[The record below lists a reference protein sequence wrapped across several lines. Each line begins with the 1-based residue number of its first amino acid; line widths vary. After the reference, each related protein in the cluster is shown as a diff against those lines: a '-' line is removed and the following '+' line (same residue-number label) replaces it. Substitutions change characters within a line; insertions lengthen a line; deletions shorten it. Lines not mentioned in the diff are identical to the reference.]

1 ITLLGGVSVIVG
13 SMVGSGIFISP
24 VGVLS
29 NVGMVGASLLI
40 WVACG
45 LIATCGS
52 LTYAELGT
60 MIPQSG
66 AEYPY
71 LKEAFGPV
79 PAFLFAWTSSIV
91 LKPSAV
97 AIIGLVFGEYLIRPF
112 FENCQDVPSNAV
124 KLAAATC
131 ICLVTCINC
140 ISVKVAERIQICF
153 TIAKLTALLI
163 IVVAGLYALSTGL
176 TDNLQNS
183 FTGEV
188 KWSTVGTSFYQGF
201 WAYDGWNQLN
211 YITEELKNPS
221 VNLPR
226 AIMIGIPLV
235 MLVYVLTNVAYL
247 AGLSLNEM
255 MSSRAVAVTFGGK
268 LLGSMAWI
276 IPLGVAI
283 STFGSING
291 YIITGPRIIYTA
303 AREGHMPEVL
313 AMMHTKR
320 FTPVPAVI
328 FNFVPTLFCFYI
340 KLHDCA
346 TIELP
351 LFVSVIENKANDMSR
366 AIMKKTLTILT
377 LPGDTK
383 TIIAL
388 LVLIPNDFDSL
399 VNYFSFSMWL
409 FHGGSALALLVLR
422 WKQPDRK
429 RPYKVPIFIPVIV
442 VLIALYLVI
451 YPIVSQPAWEYLYA
465 ALFIASGILFYIPF
479 IHLKIN
485 ATCMRPATV
494 FLQKLLQVIQ
504 PDNC

>member
-1 ITLLGGVSVIVG
+1 MENNNEPKEEELNDGESTGKLKLKREITLLGGVSVIVG

-71 LKEAFGPV
+71 LKEAFGPI

-112 FENCQDVPSNAV
+112 FENCQDVPSDAV

-131 ICLVTCINC
+131 IAFVTCVNC

-153 TIAKLTALLI
+153 TIAKLTALLVI
-163 IVVAGLYALSTGL
+163 IGAGFYALSAGM
-176 TDNLQNS
+176 TDNLNNS

-211 YITEELKNPS
+211 YITEEFELKNPS

-235 MLVYVLTNVAYL
+235 MLVYVMTNIAYL
-247 AGLSLNEM
+247 AGLTMTEM
-255 MSSRAVAVTFGGK
+255 MASRAVAVTFGVK

-303 AREGHMPEVL
+303 ARNGHMPEVL
-313 AMMHTKR
+313 AMVHTKR
-320 FTPVPAVI
+320 LTPVPAVL
-328 FNFVPTLFCFYI
+328 FNT
-340 KLHDCA
+340 A
-346 TIELP
+346 
-351 LFVSVIENKANDMSR
+351 
-366 AIMKKTLTILT
+366 
-377 LPGDTK
+377 
-383 TIIAL
+383 IAL
-388 LVLIPNDFDSL
+388 AVLIPNDFDSL
-399 VNYFSFSMWL
+399 VNYFSFSMWM

-422 WKQPDRK
+422 WKQPERK

-442 VLIALYLVI
+442 VLVALYLII

-465 ALFIASGILFYIPF
+465 TLFIASGILFYVPF
-479 IHLKIN
+479 IHYGIN
-485 ATCMRPATV
+485 ATCFRPATV

-504 PDNC
+504 PGNYLKNA

>member
-1 ITLLGGVSVIVG
+1 MDNNNVGKEEEEQNVGESTGKLHLKREITLLGGVSVIVG

-328 FNFVPTLFCFYI
+328 FN
-340 KLHDCA
+340 
-346 TIELP
+346 
-351 LFVSVIENKANDMSR
+351 
-366 AIMKKTLTILT
+366 
-377 LPGDTK
+377 

-504 PDNC
+504 PDNCRKTL